1 MIVSVCMAIYN
12 GAGYLIPQVE
22 TILSQLRNTDEVVVV
37 DDASNDNSLALLQDL
52 SDARLHLYRNQHN
65 MGVLASFEKALR
77 LARGDILFLSD
88 QDDLWLPGK
97 VEKVMAKFSAN
108 NAITLVASDAI
119 VIDGQGAL
127 LAGSFFAKRGRFSSN
142 ILHNIIKNKFL
153 GCTLA
158 FKKSMLEHFL
168 PLPKDVPMHD
178 MWFGLINTIYGKAS
192 YIDHPLIAYRRHDQN
207 LSPLGGAPLSQKLI
221 WRWRLVKHLL
231 PHFAHII
238 KSS

>member
-1 MIVSVCMAIYN
+1 MAIYN
-12 GAGYLIPQVE
+12 GAEYLKPQVE
-22 TILSQLRNTDEVVVV
+22 SILSQLRDSDEVVAV
-37 DDASNDNSLALLQDL
+37 DDASDDESMAIMQHLPDN
-52 SDARLHLYRNQHN
+52 RLRLYRNQRN
-65 MGVLASFEKALR
+65 LGVFASFEKALR
-77 LARGDILFLSD
+77 LARGNILFLSD

-97 VEKVMAKFSAN
+97 VEKIMAKFSEN
-108 NAITLVASDAI
+108 DAITLVASDAI
-119 VIDGQGAL
+119 VIDAQGSL
-127 LAGSFFAKRGRFSSN
+127 LARSFFAKRGQFSSN
-142 ILHNIIKNKFL
+142 IFHNIVKNKFL

-158 FKKSMLEHFL
+158 FKKSMLEYFL
-168 PLPKDVPMHD
+168 PIPKDVPMHD
-178 MWFGLINTIYGKAS
+178 MWFGIINTIYGKTT